1 VTGPDDTAS
10 EASEPWDVAVVGGG
24 PAGCSAGV
32 FTARYGL
39 DTVVFDRGRSSLRQ
53 CAHLENYLGF
63 PAGIDVET
71 FYALAHDH
79 AESEGCELVPEVVER
94 VERADPGFVLETG
107 NGRTTSAARVVA
119 ATRYDADYL
128 RPLDDDG
135 EMYETHAHD
144 GEEAE
149 FFDRTYADGDGR
161 TPTDGLYV
169 ASPVEETSQQAITAA
184 GHGAL
189 VGKHVVGDVRRER
202 GYPEGLAD
210 RVDWLRREA
219 ARDDEWG
226 DPDRWREFFDRHVP
240 EGHDPSDAELAEL
253 REKEV
258 EDRLDRYV
266 ADEEIEDRRRRAH
279 DRVLEHLDDD
289 RIRAYLDRDDEE
301 DSG

>member
-1 VTGPDDTAS
+1 MTADETDGPDDR
-10 EASEPWDVAVVGGG
+10 WDVAIVGGG
-24 PAGCSAGV
+24 PAGCSTGV

-39 DTVVFDRGRSSLRQ
+39 ETVVFDRGRSSLRQ

-79 AESEGCELVPEVVER
+79 AEEAGCQVVEDLVES
-94 VERADPGFVLETG
+94 VERADDGFVLETQSG
-107 NGRTTSAARVVA
+107 EPVRANRVVA

-128 RPLDDDG
+128 RPLDADD
-135 EMYETHAHD
+135 EMYERHVHD
-144 GEEAE
+144 GDEEE
-149 FFDRTYADGDGR
+149 YFDRAYADGDGR
-161 TPTDGLYV
+161 TPIDGLYV
-169 ASPVEETSQQAITAA
+169 ASPVEEASRQAITAA

-202 GYPEGLAD
+202 GYPEGLAG

-226 DPDRWREFFDRHVP
+226 DPDRWREYFENHVP
-240 EGHDPSDAELAEL
+240 DDHDLDEDELAEL
-253 REKEV
+253 REQEV

-266 ADEEIEDRRRRAH
+266 TDEAIEDRRRRAH
-279 DRVLEHLDDD
+279 DRILEHLDDD
-289 RIRAYLDRDDEE
+289 RIRAYLDKTDD
-301 DSG
+301 DSA